1 MCLCVCASS
10 FDLKPFPILSFASL
24 AEKSLSSALL
34 LKLRAASN
42 ENFYM
47 CCPFLPIKLVITF
60 WSLGFFRQTP
70 AQHYDNTKLI
80 LSLCGFV
87 LLFFLLISPD
97 ASHQPLI
104 SPAEVAVLESMMVG
118 GRQLNLKAHF
128 LTQLPD
134 LCPLTTTLTYLNVS
148 FNDLRVSVGSLGTWL
163 MTRAHKNGRLE

>member
-1 MCLCVCASS
+1 MIISTVMVAM
-10 FDLKPFPILSFASL
+10 F
-24 AEKSLSSALL
+24 
-34 LKLRAASN
+34 
-42 ENFYM
+42 
-47 CCPFLPIKLVITF
+47 CPFLPYKIGHNILVFGLLQANTN
-60 WSLGFFRQTP
+60 T
-70 AQHYDNTKLI
+70 NTKLI